1 MKAAG
6 PSESPEGF
14 SEPHA
19 ALLSRLPHTRR
30 CLSCPRPPYWTVA
43 PGLSREPRNP
53 TTERRREL
61 GGNSFRSR
69 DAQGRPGKKR
79 GLASHTARGR
89 AEDLPLLCPGLA
101 VPTGTGRW
109 PAGRGYPR
117 AHRGPG
123 CSTNDVHPHLPSGLS
138 YAPVHVPKSS
148 VGCARTAV
156 TTALRTS
163 DVDVRKPQ
171 LQQQMSTA
179 GQAAPPC
186 RSTSQTPGS
195 PTPRSAFS
203 LLLLPSLKTV
213 TYNKDAR

>member
-30 CLSCPRPPYWTVA
+30 CLSYPRPPNWTVA

-69 DAQGRPGKKR
+69 DAQGCPGKKR
-79 GLASHTARGR
+79 RLASHTARGEPR
-89 AEDLPLLCPGLA
+89 TCPFSALA
-101 VPTGTGRW
+101 SL
-109 PAGRGYPR
+109 RGYPHT
-117 AHRGPG
+117 HRGPG
-123 CSTNDVHPHLPSGLS
+123 CSTNDVHPHPPSGLS